1 MLLIQTMKFCKTCL
15 FQEINP
21 IPISFN
27 KDGICTGCLYSN
39 KKTKVDWKE
48 RENLFIELINK
59 YKNKYKYD
67 CIVPVS
73 GGKDSYFAAHL
84 AKKYELNA
92 LLVTY
97 HSKRYLPEGEANLK
111 KMKKIFGFDHIIH
124 SPPEDILI
132 KMHRI
137 GLKKMGD
144 NNMHNHMGI
153 TTYPNR
159 VAVKLKVPLILWGD
173 QGFTEQGG
181 MHSINDFVEY
191 TAKYRYEHDQ
201 HGYDWND
208 FLNIENEK
216 LNKDDLETYTYPD
229 EKNLREIG
237 VRGIYLSNYFFYDG
251 NLNFKI
257 AKDNYGWQEVSKP
270 FDRTFRTFS
279 NVDDMHEN
287 GIHDYLKFIKFGF
300 GRGTDHANYEVRLKN
315 ISKEEGVKLVLKYD
329 HVTPSDLNGWCDY
342 VKMSKDEFYFH
353 ADKFRDPRVWS
364 KKQGFWSKQDV
375 DGKIRSYHKVRN

>member
-1 MLLIQTMKFCKTCL
+1 MNFCKTCL

-27 KDGICTGCLYSN
+27 KEGVCTGCLYSLG
-39 KKTKVDWKE
+39 KEKVNWSK
-48 RENLFIELINK
+48 REQLFIELINN
-59 YKNKYKYD
+59 YKNKNKYD

-84 AKKYELNA
+84 TKKYNLKT

-97 HSKRYLPEGEANLK
+97 HSRRYLEDGEYNLK
-111 KMKKIFGFDHIIH
+111 RMKELFGFNHIIY
-124 SPPEDILI
+124 SPPEETLI

-153 TTYPNR
+153 TTFPNKI
-159 VAVKLKVPLILWGD
+159 AVKYKVPLILWGD

-191 TAKYRYEHDQ
+191 TSKYRLEHDQ
-201 HGYDWND
+201 HGYDWHD
-208 FLNIENEK
+208 FLGIKGEELTK
-216 LNKDDLETYTYPD
+216 EDLETYIYPD
-229 EKNLREIG
+229 EKDLREIG

-251 NLNFKI
+251 NVNYKI
-257 AKDNYGWQEVSKP
+257 SKEKYNWKEASKP
-270 FDRTFRTFS
+270 FDRTFRKFS

-287 GIHDYLKFIKFGF
+287 GVHDYLKFIKFGF
-300 GRGTDHANYEVRLKN
+300 GRGTDHANYEVRLKK
-315 ISKEEGVKLVLKYD
+315 ISKNEGIKLVLKYD
-329 HVTPSDLNGWCDY
+329 HVTPSDLKEWCEY
-342 VKMSKDEFYFH
+342 VNMTIDEFYYH

-364 KKQGFWSKQDV
+364 KKDGYWIKKDV
-375 DGKIRSYHKVRN
+375 DGKIRPYHKVRD